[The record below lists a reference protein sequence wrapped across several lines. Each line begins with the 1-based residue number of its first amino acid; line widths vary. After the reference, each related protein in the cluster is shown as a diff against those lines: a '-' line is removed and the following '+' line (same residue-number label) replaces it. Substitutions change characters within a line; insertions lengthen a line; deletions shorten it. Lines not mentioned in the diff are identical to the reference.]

1 MPLAKKKTAGG
12 VPKVTGD
19 NDDPMMMASIA
30 SIKVEHV
37 ADMLQSKAFFNR
49 SKHQTLLSSIEF
61 HSVIKEHIT

>member
-1 MPLAKKKTAGG
+1 MPLTKKKTAAG
-12 VPKVTGD
+12 PKVTGD
-19 NDDPMMMASIA
+19 DDDPMMMASIA

-49 SKHQTLLSSIEF
+49 SKHQTLLSSVEF

>member
-1 MPLAKKKTAGG
+1 M
-12 VPKVTGD
+12 PKVTGD
-19 NDDPMMMASIA
+19 DDDPLMLASIA

-37 ADMLQSKAFFNR
+37 ADMLQSKAFFNSFNK